1 MYPYSETPPLND
13 IMSYLT
19 GTFIS
24 CGTDPCI
31 TSHELTGLNY
41 LFFQISCHLIWPIS
55 HLHPIP
61 IERCAFLYA
70 LVIDALMC
78 FPSLFIRSLFK
89 VHRSSSKSYGLFFPV
104 FIHRILLHLGLKD
117 FPAFEPVHIITPIGA
132 TFLRQ
137 KATQMKA
144 SSKCL
149 KVKSSTSA
157 ASQPPSSG
165 DTTAKE
171 FVDPTAAV
179 DPQPSSLSDSSI
191 QSMSDT

>member
-1 MYPYSETPPLND
+1 M
-13 IMSYLT
+13 
-19 GTFIS
+19 
-24 CGTDPCI
+24 
-31 TSHELTGLNY
+31 
-41 LFFQISCHLIWPIS
+41 
-55 HLHPIP
+55 
-61 IERCAFLYA
+61 
-70 LVIDALMC
+70 
-78 FPSLFIRSLFK
+78 
-89 VHRSSSKSYGLFFPV
+89 

-117 FPAFEPVHIITPIGA
+117 FPAFELVHIITPIGA

-171 FVDPTAAV
+171 FVDPIIVV
-179 DPQPSSLSDSSI
+179 DLPPSTSSDSSI
-191 QSMSDT
+191 RSLLDTVHSGGAWSTFGGCTHEALGFACGFGEHSTVSSSTSF